1 MKKIIFTIMMCL
13 PMTTYA
19 QNVWERPDTG
29 NKTEQEKKEKPVK
42 NVKDE
47 GPNPDAPYL
56 AGAVT
61 EKDGS
66 VQWTLDLDIPGRDAQ
81 SIYDTMLKFLNE
93 LTKEE
98 NQLEGSTVALVN
110 KKDHIIVATIREWL
124 VFKDNFLSLDRT
136 KFLYTLMAN
145 CQDGHLTVDMNRV
158 SFRYKEKNDK
168 ETVFKAE
175 EWISDKYALNKSKT
189 KLYKGSAKF
198 RRKSID
204 RKEFLF
210 NAIKNLFK

>member
-1 MKKIIFTIMMCL
+1 MKKIIFIIIMCL
-13 PMTTYA
+13 PLMTFA
-19 QNVWERPDTG
+19 QNVWERPE
-29 NKTEQEKKEKPVK
+29 TENTSEQTKPAKVI
-42 NVKDE
+42 KDK
-47 GPNPDAPYL
+47 GPNPDSPYL

-61 EKDGS
+61 EKDGD
-66 VQWTLDLDIPGRDAQ
+66 VQWTLDLNIPGRDAQ
-81 SIYDTMLKFLNE
+81 SIYDTMLKFLQL
-93 LTKEE
+93 LTKQE

-110 KKDHIIVATIREWL
+110 KQDHIIVATIREWL

-136 KFLYTLMAN
+136 KFHYTLMAK
-145 CQDGHLTVDMNRV
+145 CQDGHLTVDMNRI
-158 SFRYKEKNDK
+158 SFRYQEKSDR

-204 RKEFLF
+204 RKNFLF
-210 NAIKNLFK
+210 AAIKNLFK

>member
-1 MKKIIFTIMMCL
+1 MM
-13 PMTTYA
+13 TFA
-19 QNVWERPDTG
+19 QNVWERPDVE
-29 NKTEQEKKEKPVK
+29 NKTEQSEPVQK
-42 NVKDE
+42 VKDV

-61 EKDGS
+61 EKDGN
-66 VQWTLDLDIPGRDAQ
+66 VQWTLDLDLPGRDAQ
-81 SIYDTMLKFLNE
+81 SIYDTMLNFLTA

-110 KKDHIIVATIREWL
+110 KQDHIIVATIREWL

-136 KFLYTLMAN
+136 KFFFTLMAN

-158 SFRYKEKNDK
+158 SFRYQEKSDR

-189 KLYKGSAKF
+189 KLYKGSGKF
-198 RRKSID
+198 HRKSVD
-204 RKEFLF
+204 RKEYLF

>member
-1 MKKIIFTIMMCL
+1 MRKIIFAIVVCL
-13 PMTTYA
+13 PMMTFA
-19 QNVWERPDTG
+19 QNVWERPDVE
-29 NKTEQEKKEKPVK
+29 NKTEQSEPVK
-42 NVKDE
+42 KVKDV

-61 EKDGS
+61 EKDGN
-66 VQWTLDLDIPGRDAQ
+66 VQWTLDLDLPGRDAQ
-81 SIYDTMLKFLNE
+81 SIYDTMLNFLTA

-110 KKDHIIVATIREWL
+110 KQDHIIVATIREWL

-136 KFLYTLMAN
+136 KFFFTLMAN

-158 SFRYKEKNDK
+158 SFRYQEKSDR

-189 KLYKGSAKF
+189 KLYKGSGKF
-198 RRKSID
+198 RRKSVD
-204 RKEFLF
+204 RKEYLF